1 MKQMEHSYKGE
12 EKFLVNDLKT
22 IVSKARSKA
31 FAAVNYSLVER
42 NWRIGK
48 RIVEEEQNGEAR
60 AEYGKHIIEVASA
73 ALTEEFGKGFSETN
87 LINFKK
93 FFLLF
98 KELEI
103 HQTVSEEFRKQVLHL
118 LPWSHYE
125 RLIRVEDK
133 KAREWY
139 AKEAYEQ
146 GWSFRTLNRNINTL
160 YYERLLMSK
169 KKQPVVNEMQ
179 DKTKAYQQDKLEY
192 IKSPV
197 VLEFLGLPEDT
208 SLAESKLETAIIN
221 NLEKFLME
229 MGKGYALVARQQHIR
244 TEENDYYIDL
254 VFYNYL
260 IKSFILVDLKVNR
273 ITYQDVGQMDMYLQ
287 MYDKMKKGPDDNPTI
302 GIILCTETDSDVA
315 RYSTLAKNDQM
326 FAAKYKLYLP
336 DKEDLRREIE
346 RQKELYLMAHP
357 EETGISV
364 TNGYAQPDS
373 CFMFAYDLEQDK
385 LLWRS
390 ADQSYNSMNFVV
402 KGDVILC
409 GYGFTAEDDY
419 LYQINRNT
427 GEILDRLELKKMPDL
442 LVEQD
447 GKLYVHTYSYDY
459 VIDF

>member
-1 MKQMEHSYKGE
+1 MKEPGKKYNDEDNM
-12 EKFLVNDLKT
+12 LVNDLRS

-48 RIVEEEQNGEAR
+48 RIVEQEQNGASR
-60 AEYGKHIIEVASA
+60 AEYGKHVIEIASA
-73 ALTEEFGKGFSETN
+73 ALTEEFGKGFSYTN
-87 LINFKK
+87 IANYKRFYLTFNNLQI
-93 FFLLF
+93 L
-98 KELEI
+98 
-103 HQTVSEEFRKQVLHL
+103 QTVSEEFKKQKHQTLSDESSLLPQKDQTQSIQSELRL

-139 AKEAYEQ
+139 AKEAFEQ

-169 KKQPVVNEMQ
+169 KKQPVVDEMQ

-357 EETGISV
+357 EE
-364 TNGYAQPDS
+364 N
-373 CFMFAYDLEQDK
+373 DK
-385 LLWRS
+385 
-390 ADQSYNSMNFVV
+390 
-402 KGDVILC
+402 
-409 GYGFTAEDDY
+409 E
-419 LYQINRNT
+419 
-427 GEILDRLELKKMPDL
+427 
-442 LVEQD
+442 
-447 GKLYVHTYSYDY
+447 
-459 VIDF
+459 

>member
-1 MKQMEHSYKGE
+1 MKEP
-12 EKFLVNDLKT
+12 EKKYDDEDNMLVNDLRS

-31 FAAVNYSLVER
+31 FAAVNHSLVER
-42 NWRIGK
+42 NWRIGQ
-48 RIVEEEQNGEAR
+48 RIVEQEQNGASR
-60 AEYGKHIIEVASA
+60 AEYGKHVIEIASA
-73 ALTEEFGKGFSETN
+73 ALTEEFGKGFSYTN
-87 LINFKK
+87 IANYKRFYLTFNNLQI
-93 FFLLF
+93 L
-98 KELEI
+98 
-103 HQTVSEEFRKQVLHL
+103 QTVSEEFNNPIQQTLPAKSSAPHKEDKAESAQSELRL

-139 AKEAYEQ
+139 AKEAFEQ

-169 KKQPVVNEMQ
+169 KKQPVVDEMQ

-197 VLEFLGLPEDT
+197 VLEFLGLPEDI

-357 EETGISV
+357 EE
-364 TNGYAQPDS
+364 N
-373 CFMFAYDLEQDK
+373 DK
-385 LLWRS
+385 
-390 ADQSYNSMNFVV
+390 
-402 KGDVILC
+402 
-409 GYGFTAEDDY
+409 E
-419 LYQINRNT
+419 
-427 GEILDRLELKKMPDL
+427 
-442 LVEQD
+442 
-447 GKLYVHTYSYDY
+447 
-459 VIDF
+459 

>member
-1 MKQMEHSYKGE
+1 MKQPGKKYNDEDNM
-12 EKFLVNDLKT
+12 LVNDLRS

-42 NWRIGK
+42 NWRIGQ
-48 RIVEEEQNGEAR
+48 RIVEQEQNGASR
-60 AEYGKHIIEVASA
+60 AEYGKHVIEIASA
-73 ALTEEFGKGFSETN
+73 ALTEEFGKGFSYTN
-87 LINFKK
+87 IANYKRFYLTFNNLQI
-93 FFLLF
+93 L
-98 KELEI
+98 
-103 HQTVSEEFRKQVLHL
+103 QTVSEEFNNPIQQTLPAKSSTPHKEDKAESAQSELRL

-139 AKEAYEQ
+139 AKEAFNE
-146 GWSFRTLNRNINTL
+146 GWSYRTLNRNINTL

-357 EETGISV
+357 EE
-364 TNGYAQPDS
+364 N
-373 CFMFAYDLEQDK
+373 DK
-385 LLWRS
+385 
-390 ADQSYNSMNFVV
+390 
-402 KGDVILC
+402 
-409 GYGFTAEDDY
+409 E
-419 LYQINRNT
+419 
-427 GEILDRLELKKMPDL
+427 
-442 LVEQD
+442 
-447 GKLYVHTYSYDY
+447 
-459 VIDF
+459 

>member
-1 MKQMEHSYKGE
+1 MKQPRKKYNDEDNM
-12 EKFLVNDLKT
+12 LVNDLRS

-42 NWRIGK
+42 NWRIGQ
-48 RIVEEEQNGEAR
+48 RIVEQEQNGASR
-60 AEYGKHIIEVASA
+60 AEYGKHVIEIASA

-87 LINFKK
+87 IMNFKK
-93 FFLLF
+93 FYLKF
-98 KELEI
+98 KELTI
-103 HQTVSEEFRKQVLHL
+103 PQTLSEEFKKQKHQTLSDESSLLPQKGQTQSAQFELRL

-139 AKEAYEQ
+139 AKEAFEQ

-302 GIILCTETDSDVA
+302 GIILCAETDSDVA

-336 DKEDLRREIE
+336 DKEDLKREIE

-357 EETGISV
+357 EE
-364 TNGYAQPDS
+364 N
-373 CFMFAYDLEQDK
+373 DK
-385 LLWRS
+385 
-390 ADQSYNSMNFVV
+390 
-402 KGDVILC
+402 
-409 GYGFTAEDDY
+409 E
-419 LYQINRNT
+419 
-427 GEILDRLELKKMPDL
+427 
-442 LVEQD
+442 
-447 GKLYVHTYSYDY
+447 
-459 VIDF
+459 

>member
-1 MKQMEHSYKGE
+1 MKEP
-12 EKFLVNDLKT
+12 EKKYNDEDNMLVNDLRS

-42 NWRIGK
+42 NWRIGQ
-48 RIVEEEQNGEAR
+48 RIVEEEQNGTSR
-60 AEYGKHIIEVASA
+60 AEYGKHVIEVASA
-73 ALTEEFGKGFSETN
+73 ALTKEFGKGFSYTN
-87 LINFKK
+87 IANYKRFYLTFRDLQI
-93 FFLLF
+93 L
-98 KELEI
+98 
-103 HQTVSEEFRKQVLHL
+103 QTVSEEFKKQKHQTLSDESSLLPQKDQTQSTQSELRL

-139 AKEAYEQ
+139 AKEAFEQ

-346 RQKELYLMAHP
+346 RQKELYLMTHP
-357 EETGISV
+357 EE
-364 TNGYAQPDS
+364 N
-373 CFMFAYDLEQDK
+373 EK
-385 LLWRS
+385 
-390 ADQSYNSMNFVV
+390 
-402 KGDVILC
+402 
-409 GYGFTAEDDY
+409 E
-419 LYQINRNT
+419 
-427 GEILDRLELKKMPDL
+427 
-442 LVEQD
+442 
-447 GKLYVHTYSYDY
+447 
-459 VIDF
+459 

>member
-1 MKQMEHSYKGE
+1 MKQPGKKYNDEDNM
-12 EKFLVNDLKT
+12 LVNDLRS

-42 NWRIGK
+42 NWRIGQ
-48 RIVEEEQNGEAR
+48 RIVEQEQNGASR
-60 AEYGKHIIEVASA
+60 AEYGKHVIEVVSA
-73 ALTEEFGKGFSETN
+73 ALTKEFGKGFSETN
-87 LINFKK
+87 IMNFKK
-93 FFLLF
+93 FYLRF
-98 KELEI
+98 KGLAI
-103 HQTVSEEFRKQVLHL
+103 PQTVSEEFKMQKQQTPSDESSLLPQKGKTVSAQFELRL

-139 AKEAYEQ
+139 AKEAFEQ

-160 YYERLLMSK
+160 YYERLLMST
-169 KKQPVVNEMQ
+169 KKQPVVDEMQ

-357 EETGISV
+357 EE
-364 TNGYAQPDS
+364 N
-373 CFMFAYDLEQDK
+373 
-385 LLWRS
+385 
-390 ADQSYNSMNFVV
+390 
-402 KGDVILC
+402 
-409 GYGFTAEDDY
+409 
-419 LYQINRNT
+419 
-427 GEILDRLELKKMPDL
+427 KK
-442 LVEQD
+442 E
-447 GKLYVHTYSYDY
+447 
-459 VIDF
+459 

>member
-1 MKQMEHSYKGE
+1 MKEPGKKYNDEDNM
-12 EKFLVNDLKT
+12 LVNDLRS

-42 NWRIGK
+42 NWRIGQ
-48 RIVEEEQNGEAR
+48 RIVEQEQNGASR
-60 AEYGKHIIEVASA
+60 AEYGKHVIEVASA

-87 LINFKK
+87 IMNFKK
-93 FFLLF
+93 FYLKF
-98 KELEI
+98 KELI
-103 HQTVSEEFRKQVLHL
+103 IPQTVSEEFKKQKQQTLSDELSSHFQKGQTPPAQFELRL

-139 AKEAYEQ
+139 AKEAFEQ

-357 EETGISV
+357 EE
-364 TNGYAQPDS
+364 N
-373 CFMFAYDLEQDK
+373 DK
-385 LLWRS
+385 
-390 ADQSYNSMNFVV
+390 
-402 KGDVILC
+402 
-409 GYGFTAEDDY
+409 E
-419 LYQINRNT
+419 
-427 GEILDRLELKKMPDL
+427 
-442 LVEQD
+442 
-447 GKLYVHTYSYDY
+447 
-459 VIDF
+459 

>member
-1 MKQMEHSYKGE
+1 MKQPGKKYNDEDNM
-12 EKFLVNDLKT
+12 LVNDLRS

-42 NWRIGK
+42 NWRIGQ
-48 RIVEEEQNGEAR
+48 RIVEQEQNGASR
-60 AEYGKHIIEVASA
+60 AEYGKHVIEIASA
-73 ALTEEFGKGFSETN
+73 ALTEEFGKGFSYTN
-87 LINFKK
+87 IANYKRFYLTFNNLQI
-93 FFLLF
+93 L
-98 KELEI
+98 
-103 HQTVSEEFRKQVLHL
+103 QTVSEEFNNPIQQTLPAKSSTPHKEDKAESTQSELRL

-139 AKEAYEQ
+139 AKEAFNE
-146 GWSFRTLNRNINTL
+146 GWSYRTLNRNINTL

-357 EETGISV
+357 AE
-364 TNGYAQPDS
+364 N
-373 CFMFAYDLEQDK
+373 DK
-385 LLWRS
+385 
-390 ADQSYNSMNFVV
+390 
-402 KGDVILC
+402 
-409 GYGFTAEDDY
+409 E
-419 LYQINRNT
+419 
-427 GEILDRLELKKMPDL
+427 
-442 LVEQD
+442 
-447 GKLYVHTYSYDY
+447 
-459 VIDF
+459 

>member
-1 MKQMEHSYKGE
+1 MKEPGKKYNDEDNM
-12 EKFLVNDLKT
+12 LVNDLRS

-42 NWRIGK
+42 NWRIGQ
-48 RIVEEEQNGEAR
+48 RIVEQEQNGASR
-60 AEYGKHIIEVASA
+60 AEYGKHVIEIASA
-73 ALTEEFGKGFSETN
+73 ALTEEFGKGFSYTN
-87 LINFKK
+87 IANYKRFYLTFNNLQI
-93 FFLLF
+93 L
-98 KELEI
+98 
-103 HQTVSEEFRKQVLHL
+103 QTVSEEFNNPIQQTLPAKSSAPHKEDKAESTQSELRL

-139 AKEAYEQ
+139 AKEAFEQ

-357 EETGISV
+357 EE
-364 TNGYAQPDS
+364 N
-373 CFMFAYDLEQDK
+373 DK
-385 LLWRS
+385 
-390 ADQSYNSMNFVV
+390 
-402 KGDVILC
+402 
-409 GYGFTAEDDY
+409 E
-419 LYQINRNT
+419 
-427 GEILDRLELKKMPDL
+427 
-442 LVEQD
+442 
-447 GKLYVHTYSYDY
+447 
-459 VIDF
+459 

>member
-1 MKQMEHSYKGE
+1 MKEP
-12 EKFLVNDLKT
+12 EKKYNDEDNMLVNDLRS

-42 NWRIGK
+42 NWRIGQ
-48 RIVEEEQNGEAR
+48 RIVEEEQNGASR
-60 AEYGKHIIEVASA
+60 AEYGKHVIEVASA
-73 ALTEEFGKGFSETN
+73 ALTKEFGKGFSETN
-87 LINFKK
+87 IMNFKK
-93 FFLLF
+93 FYLKF
-98 KELEI
+98 KELAI
-103 HQTVSEEFRKQVLHL
+103 PQTLSEEFKKQKHQTLSDESSLLPQKGQTQPAQFELRL

-139 AKEAYEQ
+139 VKEAFEQ
-146 GWSFRTLNRNINTL
+146 GWSYRTLNRNINTL
-160 YYERLLMSK
+160 YYERLLMST
-169 KKQPVVNEMQ
+169 KKQPVVDEMQ

-287 MYDKMKKGPDDNPTI
+287 MYDKMKKGLDDNPTI

-357 EETGISV
+357 EE
-364 TNGYAQPDS
+364 N
-373 CFMFAYDLEQDK
+373 DK
-385 LLWRS
+385 
-390 ADQSYNSMNFVV
+390 
-402 KGDVILC
+402 
-409 GYGFTAEDDY
+409 E
-419 LYQINRNT
+419 
-427 GEILDRLELKKMPDL
+427 
-442 LVEQD
+442 
-447 GKLYVHTYSYDY
+447 
-459 VIDF
+459 

>member
-1 MKQMEHSYKGE
+1 MKEPGKKYNDE
-12 EKFLVNDLKT
+12 DNLLVNDLRS

-42 NWRIGK
+42 NWRIGQ
-48 RIVEEEQNGEAR
+48 RIVEQEQNGASR
-60 AEYGKHIIEVASA
+60 AEYGKHVIEVASA

-87 LINFKK
+87 IRTFRK
-93 FFLLF
+93 FFLIF
-98 KELEI
+98 NDLEI
-103 HQTVSEEFRKQVLHL
+103 QQTLSAESNLPKHQTLSDESSLLPQKGQTQSSQSELRL

-139 AKEAYEQ
+139 AKEAFEQ

-357 EETGISV
+357 EE
-364 TNGYAQPDS
+364 N
-373 CFMFAYDLEQDK
+373 DK
-385 LLWRS
+385 
-390 ADQSYNSMNFVV
+390 
-402 KGDVILC
+402 
-409 GYGFTAEDDY
+409 E
-419 LYQINRNT
+419 
-427 GEILDRLELKKMPDL
+427 
-442 LVEQD
+442 
-447 GKLYVHTYSYDY
+447 
-459 VIDF
+459 

>member
-1 MKQMEHSYKGE
+1 MKEPGKKYNDEDNM
-12 EKFLVNDLKT
+12 LVNDLRS

-42 NWRIGK
+42 NWRIGQ
-48 RIVEEEQNGEAR
+48 RIVEQEQNGASR
-60 AEYGKHIIEVASA
+60 AEYGKHVIEVASA
-73 ALTEEFGKGFSETN
+73 ALTEEFGKGFSYTN
-87 LINFKK
+87 IANYKRFYLTFNNLQI
-93 FFLLF
+93 L
-98 KELEI
+98 
-103 HQTVSEEFRKQVLHL
+103 QTVSEEFNNPIQQTLPAKSSAPHKEDKAESTQSELRL

-139 AKEAYEQ
+139 AKEAFNE
-146 GWSFRTLNRNINTL
+146 GWSYRTLNRNINTL

-169 KKQPVVNEMQ
+169 KKRPVVDEMQ

-221 NLEKFLME
+221 NLEIFLME

-287 MYDKMKKGPDDNPTI
+287 MYDKKKKGSDDNPTI

-357 EETGISV
+357 EE
-364 TNGYAQPDS
+364 N
-373 CFMFAYDLEQDK
+373 DK
-385 LLWRS
+385 
-390 ADQSYNSMNFVV
+390 
-402 KGDVILC
+402 
-409 GYGFTAEDDY
+409 E
-419 LYQINRNT
+419 
-427 GEILDRLELKKMPDL
+427 
-442 LVEQD
+442 
-447 GKLYVHTYSYDY
+447 
-459 VIDF
+459 

>member
-1 MKQMEHSYKGE
+1 MKEPGKKYNDEDNM
-12 EKFLVNDLKT
+12 LVNDLRS

-42 NWRIGK
+42 NWRIGQ
-48 RIVEEEQNGEAR
+48 RIVEQEQNGASR
-60 AEYGKHIIEVASA
+60 AEYGKHVIEIASA

-87 LINFKK
+87 IMNFKK
-93 FFLLF
+93 FYLKF
-98 KELEI
+98 KELTI
-103 HQTVSEEFRKQVLHL
+103 PQTVSEEFKKQKHQTLSDEFSLLPQKGQTQSAQLELRL

-139 AKEAYEQ
+139 AKEAFEQ

-197 VLEFLGLPEDT
+197 VLEFLGLPEDI

-357 EETGISV
+357 EE
-364 TNGYAQPDS
+364 N
-373 CFMFAYDLEQDK
+373 DK
-385 LLWRS
+385 
-390 ADQSYNSMNFVV
+390 
-402 KGDVILC
+402 
-409 GYGFTAEDDY
+409 E
-419 LYQINRNT
+419 
-427 GEILDRLELKKMPDL
+427 
-442 LVEQD
+442 
-447 GKLYVHTYSYDY
+447 
-459 VIDF
+459 

>member
-1 MKQMEHSYKGE
+1 MKEPGKKYNDEDNM
-12 EKFLVNDLKT
+12 LVNDLRS

-42 NWRIGK
+42 NWRIGQ
-48 RIVEEEQNGEAR
+48 RIVEEEQNGASR
-60 AEYGKHIIEVASA
+60 AEYGKHVIEVASA

-87 LINFKK
+87 IMNFKK
-93 FFLLF
+93 FYLKF
-98 KELEI
+98 KELTI
-103 HQTVSEEFRKQVLHL
+103 PQTVSEEFKKQKQQTLSDELSLHFQKGQTPPAQFELRL

-139 AKEAYEQ
+139 AKEAFEQ

-169 KKQPVVNEMQ
+169 KKRPVVDEMQ
-179 DKTKAYQQDKLEY
+179 DNTKAYQQDKLEY

-336 DKEDLRREIE
+336 DKEDLKREIE

-357 EETGISV
+357 EE
-364 TNGYAQPDS
+364 N
-373 CFMFAYDLEQDK
+373 DK
-385 LLWRS
+385 
-390 ADQSYNSMNFVV
+390 
-402 KGDVILC
+402 
-409 GYGFTAEDDY
+409 E
-419 LYQINRNT
+419 
-427 GEILDRLELKKMPDL
+427 
-442 LVEQD
+442 
-447 GKLYVHTYSYDY
+447 
-459 VIDF
+459 

>member
-1 MKQMEHSYKGE
+1 MKQPRKKYNDEDNM
-12 EKFLVNDLKT
+12 LVNDLRS

-42 NWRIGK
+42 NWRIGQ
-48 RIVEEEQNGEAR
+48 RIVEQEQNGASR
-60 AEYGKHIIEVASA
+60 AEYGKHVIEVASA
-73 ALTEEFGKGFSETN
+73 ALTKEFGKGFSETN
-87 LINFKK
+87 IMNFKK
-93 FFLLF
+93 FYLKF
-98 KELEI
+98 KELAI
-103 HQTVSEEFRKQVLHL
+103 PQTLSEEFKKQKHQTLSDESSLLPPKGQTPPAQFELRL

-139 AKEAYEQ
+139 AKEAFEQ

-169 KKQPVVNEMQ
+169 KKRPVVDEMQ
-179 DKTKAYQQDKLEY
+179 DKTKTYQQDKLEY

-357 EETGISV
+357 EE
-364 TNGYAQPDS
+364 N
-373 CFMFAYDLEQDK
+373 DK
-385 LLWRS
+385 
-390 ADQSYNSMNFVV
+390 
-402 KGDVILC
+402 
-409 GYGFTAEDDY
+409 E
-419 LYQINRNT
+419 
-427 GEILDRLELKKMPDL
+427 
-442 LVEQD
+442 
-447 GKLYVHTYSYDY
+447 
-459 VIDF
+459 

>member
-1 MKQMEHSYKGE
+1 MKEPGKKYNDEDNM
-12 EKFLVNDLKT
+12 LVNDLRS

-42 NWRIGK
+42 NWRIGQ
-48 RIVEEEQNGEAR
+48 RIVEQEQNGASR
-60 AEYGKHIIEVASA
+60 AEYGKHVIEVASA
-73 ALTEEFGKGFSETN
+73 ALTEEFGKGFSYTN
-87 LINFKK
+87 IANYKRFYLTFNNLQI
-93 FFLLF
+93 L
-98 KELEI
+98 
-103 HQTVSEEFRKQVLHL
+103 QTVSEEFKKQKHQTLSDESSLLPQKGLTQSVQSELRL

-125 RLIRVEDK
+125 RLIRVEDR

-139 AKEAYEQ
+139 AKEAFEQ
-146 GWSFRTLNRNINTL
+146 GWSFRTLNSNINTL

-169 KKQPVVNEMQ
+169 KKQPVVDEMQ

-287 MYDKMKKGPDDNPTI
+287 MYDNMKKGPDDNPTI

-336 DKEDLRREIE
+336 DKENLRREIE
-346 RQKELYLMAHP
+346 RQKELYLMTHP
-357 EETGISV
+357 EE
-364 TNGYAQPDS
+364 N
-373 CFMFAYDLEQDK
+373 EK
-385 LLWRS
+385 
-390 ADQSYNSMNFVV
+390 
-402 KGDVILC
+402 
-409 GYGFTAEDDY
+409 E
-419 LYQINRNT
+419 
-427 GEILDRLELKKMPDL
+427 
-442 LVEQD
+442 
-447 GKLYVHTYSYDY
+447 
-459 VIDF
+459 

>member
-1 MKQMEHSYKGE
+1 MKQPDKKYNDEDNM
-12 EKFLVNDLKT
+12 LVNDLRS

-42 NWRIGK
+42 NWRIGQ
-48 RIVEEEQNGEAR
+48 RIVEEEQNGASR
-60 AEYGKHIIEVASA
+60 AEYGKHVIEVASA
-73 ALTEEFGKGFSETN
+73 ALTKEFGKGFSETN
-87 LINFKK
+87 IMNFKK
-93 FFLLF
+93 FYLKF
-98 KELEI
+98 KELTI
-103 HQTVSEEFRKQVLHL
+103 PQTVSEEFKKQKQQTLSDELSSHFQKGQTQPAQFELRL

-139 AKEAYEQ
+139 AKEAFEQ
-146 GWSFRTLNRNINTL
+146 GWSYRTLNRNINTL
-160 YYERLLMSK
+160 YYERLLMST
-169 KKQPVVNEMQ
+169 KKQPVVDEMQ

-357 EETGISV
+357 EE
-364 TNGYAQPDS
+364 N
-373 CFMFAYDLEQDK
+373 DK
-385 LLWRS
+385 
-390 ADQSYNSMNFVV
+390 
-402 KGDVILC
+402 
-409 GYGFTAEDDY
+409 E
-419 LYQINRNT
+419 
-427 GEILDRLELKKMPDL
+427 
-442 LVEQD
+442 
-447 GKLYVHTYSYDY
+447 
-459 VIDF
+459 

>member
-1 MKQMEHSYKGE
+1 MKQLNKKYNDEDNM
-12 EKFLVNDLKT
+12 LVNDLRS
-22 IVSKARSKA
+22 IVSKARCKA

-42 NWRIGK
+42 NWRIGQ
-48 RIVEEEQNGEAR
+48 RIVEQEQNGASR
-60 AEYGKHIIEVASA
+60 AEYGKHVIEVASA
-73 ALTEEFGKGFSETN
+73 ALTEEFGKGFSYTN
-87 LINFKK
+87 IANYKRFYLTFSNLQI
-93 FFLLF
+93 L
-98 KELEI
+98 
-103 HQTVSEEFRKQVLHL
+103 QTVSEEFNNPIQQALSAESSAPHNEGKAVSAQFELRL

-139 AKEAYEQ
+139 AKEAFNE

-169 KKQPVVNEMQ
+169 KKQPVVDEMQ

-197 VLEFLGLPEDT
+197 VLEFLGLPENT

-302 GIILCTETDSDVA
+302 GIILCTETNSDVA

-357 EETGISV
+357 E
-364 TNGYAQPDS
+364 
-373 CFMFAYDLEQDK
+373 DK
-385 LLWRS
+385 
-390 ADQSYNSMNFVV
+390 
-402 KGDVILC
+402 
-409 GYGFTAEDDY
+409 E
-419 LYQINRNT
+419 
-427 GEILDRLELKKMPDL
+427 
-442 LVEQD
+442 
-447 GKLYVHTYSYDY
+447 
-459 VIDF
+459 

>member
-1 MKQMEHSYKGE
+1 MKQLNKKYNDEDNM
-12 EKFLVNDLKT
+12 LVNDLRS

-42 NWRIGK
+42 NWRIGQ
-48 RIVEEEQNGEAR
+48 RIVEQEQNGASR
-60 AEYGKHIIEVASA
+60 AEYGKHVIEIASA
-73 ALTEEFGKGFSETN
+73 ALTEEFGKGFSYTN
-87 LINFKK
+87 IANYKRFYLTFNNLQI
-93 FFLLF
+93 L
-98 KELEI
+98 
-103 HQTVSEEFRKQVLHL
+103 QTVSEEFNNPIQQTLPAKFSAPHKEDKAASAQSGLRL

-139 AKEAYEQ
+139 AKEAFEQ

-357 EETGISV
+357 EE
-364 TNGYAQPDS
+364 N
-373 CFMFAYDLEQDK
+373 DK
-385 LLWRS
+385 
-390 ADQSYNSMNFVV
+390 
-402 KGDVILC
+402 
-409 GYGFTAEDDY
+409 E
-419 LYQINRNT
+419 
-427 GEILDRLELKKMPDL
+427 
-442 LVEQD
+442 
-447 GKLYVHTYSYDY
+447 
-459 VIDF
+459 

>member
-87 LINFKK
+87 IRTFRK
-93 FFLLF
+93 FFLIF
-98 KELEI
+98 RNLEI
-103 HQTVSEEFRKQVLHL
+103 QQSVSAESNLPKQQTLSDNLSSHFQKGQTPPAQFKLRL

-125 RLIRVEDK
+125 RLIRIEDK
-133 KAREWY
+133 RARDWY
-139 AKEAYEQ
+139 AKEAFEQ
-146 GWSFRTLNRNINTL
+146 GWSYRTLSRNINTL

-169 KKQPVVNEMQ
+169 DKAPVEKEMKEKTNEF
-179 DKTKAYQQDKLEY
+179 QQDKLEY
-192 IKSPV
+192 IKSPIV
-197 VLEFLGLPEDT
+197 MEFLGLPSDS
-208 SLAESKLETAIIN
+208 SLKESKLESAIID

-357 EETGISV
+357 EE
-364 TNGYAQPDS
+364 N
-373 CFMFAYDLEQDK
+373 DK
-385 LLWRS
+385 
-390 ADQSYNSMNFVV
+390 
-402 KGDVILC
+402 
-409 GYGFTAEDDY
+409 E
-419 LYQINRNT
+419 
-427 GEILDRLELKKMPDL
+427 
-442 LVEQD
+442 
-447 GKLYVHTYSYDY
+447 
-459 VIDF
+459 

>member
-1 MKQMEHSYKGE
+1 MKQPGKKYNDEDNM
-12 EKFLVNDLKT
+12 LVNDLRS

-42 NWRIGK
+42 NWRIGQ
-48 RIVEEEQNGEAR
+48 RIVEQEQNGASR
-60 AEYGKHIIEVASA
+60 AEYGKHVIEIASA

-87 LINFKK
+87 IMNFKK
-93 FFLLF
+93 FYLKF
-98 KELEI
+98 KELTI
-103 HQTVSEEFRKQVLHL
+103 PQTVSEEFKKQKQQTLSDELSSHFQKGQTPPAQFELRL

-125 RLIRVEDK
+125 RLIRIEDK

-139 AKEAYEQ
+139 AKEAFEQ

-357 EETGISV
+357 EE
-364 TNGYAQPDS
+364 N
-373 CFMFAYDLEQDK
+373 DK
-385 LLWRS
+385 
-390 ADQSYNSMNFVV
+390 
-402 KGDVILC
+402 
-409 GYGFTAEDDY
+409 E
-419 LYQINRNT
+419 
-427 GEILDRLELKKMPDL
+427 
-442 LVEQD
+442 
-447 GKLYVHTYSYDY
+447 
-459 VIDF
+459 

>member
-1 MKQMEHSYKGE
+1 MKQLNKKYNDKDNM
-12 EKFLVNDLKT
+12 LVNDLRS

-42 NWRIGK
+42 NWRIGQ
-48 RIVEEEQNGEAR
+48 RIVKQEQNGASR
-60 AEYGKHIIEVASA
+60 AEYGKHVIEVASS

-87 LINFKK
+87 IRTSRK
-93 FFLLF
+93 FFLIF
-98 KELEI
+98 NDLEI
-103 HQTVSEEFRKQVLHL
+103 QQTLSAESNLPKHQTLSDESSLLPQKGQTQSAQFELRL

-139 AKEAYEQ
+139 AKEAFEQ

-336 DKEDLRREIE
+336 DKEDLKREIE

-357 EETGISV
+357 EE
-364 TNGYAQPDS
+364 N
-373 CFMFAYDLEQDK
+373 DK
-385 LLWRS
+385 
-390 ADQSYNSMNFVV
+390 
-402 KGDVILC
+402 
-409 GYGFTAEDDY
+409 E
-419 LYQINRNT
+419 
-427 GEILDRLELKKMPDL
+427 
-442 LVEQD
+442 
-447 GKLYVHTYSYDY
+447 
-459 VIDF
+459 

>member
-1 MKQMEHSYKGE
+1 MKQPRKKYNDEDNM
-12 EKFLVNDLKT
+12 LVNDLRS

-31 FAAVNYSLVER
+31 VAAVNYSLVER
-42 NWRIGK
+42 NWRIGQ
-48 RIVEEEQNGEAR
+48 RIVEQEQNGASR
-60 AEYGKHIIEVASA
+60 AEYGKHVIEIASA
-73 ALTEEFGKGFSETN
+73 ALTEEFGKGFSYTN
-87 LINFKK
+87 IANYIRFYLTFNNLQI
-93 FFLLF
+93 L
-98 KELEI
+98 
-103 HQTVSEEFRKQVLHL
+103 QTVSEEFNNPIQQTLPAKSSTPHKEDKAESTQSELRL
-118 LPWSHYE
+118 LRWSHYE

-139 AKEAYEQ
+139 AKEAFEQ

-273 ITYQDVGQMDMYLQ
+273 ITYQDVGQLDMYLQ
-287 MYDKMKKGPDDNPTI
+287 MYDEMKKGPDDNPTI

-357 EETGISV
+357 EE
-364 TNGYAQPDS
+364 N
-373 CFMFAYDLEQDK
+373 DK
-385 LLWRS
+385 
-390 ADQSYNSMNFVV
+390 
-402 KGDVILC
+402 
-409 GYGFTAEDDY
+409 E
-419 LYQINRNT
+419 
-427 GEILDRLELKKMPDL
+427 
-442 LVEQD
+442 
-447 GKLYVHTYSYDY
+447 
-459 VIDF
+459 

>member
-1 MKQMEHSYKGE
+1 MKELGKKYNDEDNM
-12 EKFLVNDLKT
+12 LVNDLRS

-42 NWRIGK
+42 NWRIGQ
-48 RIVEEEQNGEAR
+48 RIVEQEQNGASR
-60 AEYGKHIIEVASA
+60 AEYGKHVIEIASA
-73 ALTEEFGKGFSETN
+73 ALTEEFGKGFSYTN
-87 LINFKK
+87 IANYKRFYLTFNNLQI
-93 FFLLF
+93 L
-98 KELEI
+98 
-103 HQTVSEEFRKQVLHL
+103 QTVSEEFNNPIQQTLPAKSSAPHKEDKAESAQSELRL

-133 KAREWY
+133 QAREWY
-139 AKEAYEQ
+139 AKEAFNE
-146 GWSFRTLNRNINTL
+146 GWSYRTLNRNINTL

-169 KKQPVVNEMQ
+169 KKQPVVDEMQ

-357 EETGISV
+357 EE
-364 TNGYAQPDS
+364 N
-373 CFMFAYDLEQDK
+373 DK
-385 LLWRS
+385 
-390 ADQSYNSMNFVV
+390 
-402 KGDVILC
+402 
-409 GYGFTAEDDY
+409 E
-419 LYQINRNT
+419 
-427 GEILDRLELKKMPDL
+427 
-442 LVEQD
+442 
-447 GKLYVHTYSYDY
+447 
-459 VIDF
+459 

>member
-1 MKQMEHSYKGE
+1 MKEPGKKYNDE
-12 EKFLVNDLKT
+12 DNILVNDLRS

-42 NWRIGK
+42 NWRIGQ
-48 RIVEEEQNGEAR
+48 RIVEQEQNGASR
-60 AEYGKHIIEVASA
+60 AEYGKHVIEVASA
-73 ALTEEFGKGFSETN
+73 ALTKEFGKGFSETN
-87 LINFKK
+87 IMNFKK
-93 FFLLF
+93 FYLKF
-98 KELEI
+98 KELTI
-103 HQTVSEEFRKQVLHL
+103 PQTLSEEFKKQKHQTLSDESSLLPQKGQTQSTQSELRL

-139 AKEAYEQ
+139 AKEVFEQ

-169 KKQPVVNEMQ
+169 KKRPVVDEMQ

-357 EETGISV
+357 EE
-364 TNGYAQPDS
+364 N
-373 CFMFAYDLEQDK
+373 DK
-385 LLWRS
+385 
-390 ADQSYNSMNFVV
+390 
-402 KGDVILC
+402 
-409 GYGFTAEDDY
+409 E
-419 LYQINRNT
+419 
-427 GEILDRLELKKMPDL
+427 
-442 LVEQD
+442 
-447 GKLYVHTYSYDY
+447 
-459 VIDF
+459 

>member
-1 MKQMEHSYKGE
+1 MEGIRAKISSIMKQPRKKYNDEDNM
-12 EKFLVNDLKT
+12 LVNDLRS

-42 NWRIGK
+42 NWRIGQ
-48 RIVEEEQNGEAR
+48 RIVEQEQNGASR
-60 AEYGKHIIEVASA
+60 AEYGKHVIEIASA

-87 LINFKK
+87 IMNFKK
-93 FFLLF
+93 FYLKF
-98 KELEI
+98 KELTI
-103 HQTVSEEFRKQVLHL
+103 PQTLSEEFKKQKHQTLSDESSLLPQKGQTQSAQFELRL

-139 AKEAYEQ
+139 AKEAFEQ

-336 DKEDLRREIE
+336 DKEDLKREIE

-357 EETGISV
+357 EE
-364 TNGYAQPDS
+364 N
-373 CFMFAYDLEQDK
+373 DK
-385 LLWRS
+385 
-390 ADQSYNSMNFVV
+390 
-402 KGDVILC
+402 
-409 GYGFTAEDDY
+409 E
-419 LYQINRNT
+419 
-427 GEILDRLELKKMPDL
+427 
-442 LVEQD
+442 
-447 GKLYVHTYSYDY
+447 
-459 VIDF
+459 

>member
-1 MKQMEHSYKGE
+1 MKEPGKKYNDEDNM
-12 EKFLVNDLKT
+12 LVNDLRS

-42 NWRIGK
+42 NWRIGQ
-48 RIVEEEQNGEAR
+48 RIVEEEQNGASR
-60 AEYGKHIIEVASA
+60 AEYGKHVIEVASA
-73 ALTEEFGKGFSETN
+73 ALTKEFGKGFSETN
-87 LINFKK
+87 IMNFKK
-93 FFLLF
+93 FYLKF
-98 KELEI
+98 KELTI
-103 HQTVSEEFRKQVLHL
+103 PQTLSEEFKKQKHQTLSDESSLLPQKGQTQPAQFELRL

-139 AKEAYEQ
+139 AKEAFNE
-146 GWSFRTLNRNINTL
+146 GWSYRTLNRNINTL
-160 YYERLLMSK
+160 SYERLLMST
-169 KKQPVVNEMQ
+169 KKQPVVDEMQ

-208 SLAESKLETAIIN
+208 SLAESKLEIAIIN

-357 EETGISV
+357 EE
-364 TNGYAQPDS
+364 N
-373 CFMFAYDLEQDK
+373 DK
-385 LLWRS
+385 
-390 ADQSYNSMNFVV
+390 
-402 KGDVILC
+402 
-409 GYGFTAEDDY
+409 E
-419 LYQINRNT
+419 
-427 GEILDRLELKKMPDL
+427 
-442 LVEQD
+442 
-447 GKLYVHTYSYDY
+447 
-459 VIDF
+459 

>member
-1 MKQMEHSYKGE
+1 MKEPGKKYNDE
-12 EKFLVNDLKT
+12 DNILVNDLRS

-31 FAAVNYSLVER
+31 FTAVNYSLVER
-42 NWRIGK
+42 NWRIGQ
-48 RIVEEEQNGEAR
+48 RIVEEEQNGASR
-60 AEYGKHIIEVASA
+60 AEYGKHVIEVASA
-73 ALTEEFGKGFSETN
+73 ALTKEFGKGFSETN
-87 LINFKK
+87 IMNFKK
-93 FFLLF
+93 FYLKF
-98 KELEI
+98 KELTI
-103 HQTVSEEFRKQVLHL
+103 PQTLSEEFKKQKHQTLSDESSLLPQKGQTQSTQSELRL

-139 AKEAYEQ
+139 AKEAFEQ

-169 KKQPVVNEMQ
+169 KKRPVVDEMQ

-357 EETGISV
+357 EE
-364 TNGYAQPDS
+364 N
-373 CFMFAYDLEQDK
+373 DK
-385 LLWRS
+385 
-390 ADQSYNSMNFVV
+390 
-402 KGDVILC
+402 
-409 GYGFTAEDDY
+409 E
-419 LYQINRNT
+419 
-427 GEILDRLELKKMPDL
+427 
-442 LVEQD
+442 
-447 GKLYVHTYSYDY
+447 
-459 VIDF
+459 

>member
-87 LINFKK
+87 IRTFRK
-93 FFLLF
+93 FFLIF
-98 KELEI
+98 RNLEI
-103 HQTVSEEFRKQVLHL
+103 QQTVSAESNLPKQQTLSDNLSSHFQKGQTPPAQFKLRL

-125 RLIRVEDK
+125 RLIRIEDK
-133 KAREWY
+133 RARDWY
-139 AKEAYEQ
+139 AKEAFEQ
-146 GWSFRTLNRNINTL
+146 SWSYRTLSRNINTL

-169 KKQPVVNEMQ
+169 DKAPIEKEMKEKTNEF
-179 DKTKAYQQDKLEY
+179 QQDKLEY

-197 VLEFLGLPEDT
+197 VMEFLGLPSDS
-208 SLAESKLETAIIN
+208 SLKESKLESAIID

-357 EETGISV
+357 EE
-364 TNGYAQPDS
+364 N
-373 CFMFAYDLEQDK
+373 EK
-385 LLWRS
+385 
-390 ADQSYNSMNFVV
+390 
-402 KGDVILC
+402 
-409 GYGFTAEDDY
+409 E
-419 LYQINRNT
+419 
-427 GEILDRLELKKMPDL
+427 
-442 LVEQD
+442 
-447 GKLYVHTYSYDY
+447 
-459 VIDF
+459 

>member
-1 MKQMEHSYKGE
+1 MKEPGKKYNDEDNM
-12 EKFLVNDLKT
+12 LVNDLRS

-42 NWRIGK
+42 NWRIGQ
-48 RIVEEEQNGEAR
+48 RIVEEEQNGASR
-60 AEYGKHIIEVASA
+60 AEYGKHVIEVASA
-73 ALTEEFGKGFSETN
+73 ALTKEFGKGFSETN
-87 LINFKK
+87 IMNFKK
-93 FFLLF
+93 FYLKF
-98 KELEI
+98 KELTI
-103 HQTVSEEFRKQVLHL
+103 PQTLSEEFKKQKHQTLSDESSLLPQKGQTQPAQFELRL

-139 AKEAYEQ
+139 AKEAFEQ
-146 GWSFRTLNRNINTL
+146 GWSYRTLNRNINTL
-160 YYERLLMSK
+160 YYERLLMST
-169 KKQPVVNEMQ
+169 KKQPVVDEMQ

-315 RYSTLAKNDQM
+315 RYSTLARNDQM

-357 EETGISV
+357 EE
-364 TNGYAQPDS
+364 N
-373 CFMFAYDLEQDK
+373 EK
-385 LLWRS
+385 
-390 ADQSYNSMNFVV
+390 
-402 KGDVILC
+402 
-409 GYGFTAEDDY
+409 E
-419 LYQINRNT
+419 
-427 GEILDRLELKKMPDL
+427 
-442 LVEQD
+442 
-447 GKLYVHTYSYDY
+447 
-459 VIDF
+459 

>member
-1 MKQMEHSYKGE
+1 MKQLNKKYNDEDNM
-12 EKFLVNDLKT
+12 LVNDLRS

-42 NWRIGK
+42 NWRIGQ
-48 RIVEEEQNGEAR
+48 RIVEQEQNGASR
-60 AEYGKHIIEVASA
+60 AEYGKHVIEVASA

-87 LINFKK
+87 IMNFKK
-93 FFLLF
+93 FYLKF
-98 KELEI
+98 KELTI
-103 HQTVSEEFRKQVLHL
+103 PQTLSEEFKKQKHQTLSDESSLLPQKGQTPPAQFELRL

-139 AKEAYEQ
+139 AKEAFEQ
-146 GWSFRTLNRNINTL
+146 GWSFRTLNRNINTS

-287 MYDKMKKGPDDNPTI
+287 IYDKIKKGPDDNPTI

-357 EETGISV
+357 EE
-364 TNGYAQPDS
+364 N
-373 CFMFAYDLEQDK
+373 
-385 LLWRS
+385 
-390 ADQSYNSMNFVV
+390 
-402 KGDVILC
+402 
-409 GYGFTAEDDY
+409 
-419 LYQINRNT
+419 
-427 GEILDRLELKKMPDL
+427 KK
-442 LVEQD
+442 E
-447 GKLYVHTYSYDY
+447 
-459 VIDF
+459 

>member
-1 MKQMEHSYKGE
+1 MKQPGKKYNDEDNL
-12 EKFLVNDLKT
+12 LVNDLRS

-42 NWRIGK
+42 NWRIGQ
-48 RIVEEEQNGEAR
+48 RIVEEEQNGASR
-60 AEYGKHIIEVASA
+60 AEYGKHVIEVASA
-73 ALTEEFGKGFSETN
+73 ALTKEFGKGFSETN
-87 LINFKK
+87 IMNFKK
-93 FFLLF
+93 FYLKF
-98 KELEI
+98 KELTI
-103 HQTVSEEFRKQVLHL
+103 PQTASEEFKKQKHQTLSDESSLLPQKGQTPPAQFELRL

-139 AKEAYEQ
+139 AKEAFNE
-146 GWSFRTLNRNINTL
+146 GWSYRTLNRNINTL
-160 YYERLLMSK
+160 YYERLLMST
-169 KKQPVVNEMQ
+169 KKQPVVDEMQ

-287 MYDKMKKGPDDNPTI
+287 MYDKIKKGSDDNPTI

-357 EETGISV
+357 EE
-364 TNGYAQPDS
+364 N
-373 CFMFAYDLEQDK
+373 
-385 LLWRS
+385 
-390 ADQSYNSMNFVV
+390 
-402 KGDVILC
+402 
-409 GYGFTAEDDY
+409 
-419 LYQINRNT
+419 
-427 GEILDRLELKKMPDL
+427 KK
-442 LVEQD
+442 E
-447 GKLYVHTYSYDY
+447 
-459 VIDF
+459 

>member
-1 MKQMEHSYKGE
+1 MKQLNKKYNDKDNM
-12 EKFLVNDLKT
+12 LVNDLRS
-22 IVSKARSKA
+22 IVNKARSKA
-31 FAAVNYSLVER
+31 FAAVNHSLVER
-42 NWRIGK
+42 NWRIGQ
-48 RIVEEEQNGEAR
+48 RIVEEEQNGASR
-60 AEYGKHIIEVASA
+60 AEYGKHVIEVASA
-73 ALTEEFGKGFSETN
+73 ALTKEFGKGFSETN
-87 LINFKK
+87 IMNFKK
-93 FFLLF
+93 FYLKF
-98 KELEI
+98 KELTI
-103 HQTVSEEFRKQVLHL
+103 PQTVSEEFKKQKPQTLSDESSLLLQKGQTQSAQFELRL

-139 AKEAYEQ
+139 AKEAFEQ

-169 KKQPVVNEMQ
+169 KKQPVVDEMQ

-357 EETGISV
+357 EE
-364 TNGYAQPDS
+364 N
-373 CFMFAYDLEQDK
+373 DK
-385 LLWRS
+385 
-390 ADQSYNSMNFVV
+390 
-402 KGDVILC
+402 
-409 GYGFTAEDDY
+409 E
-419 LYQINRNT
+419 
-427 GEILDRLELKKMPDL
+427 
-442 LVEQD
+442 
-447 GKLYVHTYSYDY
+447 
-459 VIDF
+459 

>member
-1 MKQMEHSYKGE
+1 MLGQ
-12 EKFLVNDLKT
+12 
-22 IVSKARSKA
+22 
-31 FAAVNYSLVER
+31 
-42 NWRIGK
+42 
-48 RIVEEEQNGEAR
+48 RIVEQEQNGASR
-60 AEYGKHIIEVASA
+60 AEYGKHVIEVASA

-87 LINFKK
+87 IMNFKK
-93 FFLLF
+93 FYLKF
-98 KELEI
+98 KELTI
-103 HQTVSEEFRKQVLHL
+103 PQTLSEEFKKQKHQTLSDESSWLPQKGQTPPAQFELRL

-139 AKEAYEQ
+139 AKEAFNE
-146 GWSFRTLNRNINTL
+146 GWSYRTLNRNINTL

-169 KKQPVVNEMQ
+169 KKQPVVDEMQ

-357 EETGISV
+357 EE
-364 TNGYAQPDS
+364 N
-373 CFMFAYDLEQDK
+373 EK
-385 LLWRS
+385 
-390 ADQSYNSMNFVV
+390 
-402 KGDVILC
+402 
-409 GYGFTAEDDY
+409 E
-419 LYQINRNT
+419 
-427 GEILDRLELKKMPDL
+427 
-442 LVEQD
+442 
-447 GKLYVHTYSYDY
+447 
-459 VIDF
+459 

>member
-87 LINFKK
+87 IRTFRK
-93 FFLLF
+93 FFLIF
-98 KELEI
+98 RNLEI
-103 HQTVSEEFRKQVLHL
+103 QQTVSAESNLPKQQTLSDNLSSHFQKGQTPPAQFKLRL

-125 RLIRVEDK
+125 RLILIEDK
-133 KAREWY
+133 RARDLY
-139 AKEAYEQ
+139 SKEAFEQ
-146 GWSFRTLNRNINTL
+146 GWSYRTLCRNINTL
-160 YYERLLMSK
+160 YYERFLMSK
-169 KKQPVVNEMQ
+169 DKAPVEKEMKEKTNEF
-179 DKTKAYQQDKLEY
+179 QQDKLEY

-197 VLEFLGLPEDT
+197 VMEFLGLPSDS
-208 SLAESKLETAIIN
+208 SLKESKLESAIID

-357 EETGISV
+357 EE
-364 TNGYAQPDS
+364 N
-373 CFMFAYDLEQDK
+373 DK
-385 LLWRS
+385 
-390 ADQSYNSMNFVV
+390 
-402 KGDVILC
+402 
-409 GYGFTAEDDY
+409 E
-419 LYQINRNT
+419 
-427 GEILDRLELKKMPDL
+427 
-442 LVEQD
+442 
-447 GKLYVHTYSYDY
+447 
-459 VIDF
+459 

>member
-1 MKQMEHSYKGE
+1 MKEPGKKYNDEDNM
-12 EKFLVNDLKT
+12 LVNDLRS

-42 NWRIGK
+42 NWRIGQ
-48 RIVEEEQNGEAR
+48 RIVEEEQNGASR
-60 AEYGKHIIEVASA
+60 AEYGKHVIEVASA
-73 ALTEEFGKGFSETN
+73 ALTKECGKGFSETN
-87 LINFKK
+87 IMNFKK
-93 FFLLF
+93 FYLKF
-98 KELEI
+98 KELTI
-103 HQTVSEEFRKQVLHL
+103 PQTLSEEFKKQKHQTLSDESSLLPQKGQTQPAQFELRL

-139 AKEAYEQ
+139 AKEAFEQ
-146 GWSFRTLNRNINTL
+146 GWSYRTLNRNINTL
-160 YYERLLMSK
+160 YYERLLMST
-169 KKQPVVNEMQ
+169 KKQPVVDEMQ

-208 SLAESKLETAIIN
+208 SLAESKIETAIIN

-357 EETGISV
+357 EE
-364 TNGYAQPDS
+364 N
-373 CFMFAYDLEQDK
+373 DK
-385 LLWRS
+385 
-390 ADQSYNSMNFVV
+390 
-402 KGDVILC
+402 
-409 GYGFTAEDDY
+409 E
-419 LYQINRNT
+419 
-427 GEILDRLELKKMPDL
+427 
-442 LVEQD
+442 
-447 GKLYVHTYSYDY
+447 
-459 VIDF
+459 